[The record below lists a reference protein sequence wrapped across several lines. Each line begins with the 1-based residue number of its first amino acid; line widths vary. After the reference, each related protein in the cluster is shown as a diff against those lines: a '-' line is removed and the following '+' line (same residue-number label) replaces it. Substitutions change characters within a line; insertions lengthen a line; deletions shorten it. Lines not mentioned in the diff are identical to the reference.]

1 MVSVGCRLSPRS
13 YLSPHILVSV
23 DLQDLTLASLE
34 TSTFLLQAA
43 INKNAYLDCFLS
55 AQEVEK
61 VMSSFI
67 YHPPVRNNVRHSI
80 SIAQLSPS
88 CFVQVTKIRFYFQL
102 VRDSVNMFM
111 DDWRLFMTR
120 NMNIYGAKI
129 MLDTYVVDT
138 KRTKNILTT
147 TVLIDVF
154 NTHLMD
160 PSTTPTL

>member
-1 MVSVGCRLSPRS
+1 MTICFFITTALVDLAEIETHTDVSSPGAPSSVGCRLSPRS

-80 SIAQLSPS
+80 SSDTHQ
-88 CFVQVTKIRFYFQL
+88 
-102 VRDSVNMFM
+102 SV
-111 DDWRLFMTR
+111 
-120 NMNIYGAKI
+120 
-129 MLDTYVVDT
+129 LDF
-138 KRTKNILTT
+138 
-147 TVLIDVF
+147 LIQE
-154 NTHLMD
+154 
-160 PSTTPTL
+160 